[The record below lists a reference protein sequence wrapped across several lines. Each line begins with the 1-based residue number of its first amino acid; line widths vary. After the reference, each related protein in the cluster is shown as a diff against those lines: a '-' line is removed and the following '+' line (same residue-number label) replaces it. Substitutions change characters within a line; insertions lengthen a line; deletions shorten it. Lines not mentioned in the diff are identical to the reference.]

1 MRVTPNLARTGP
13 AREAPH
19 VTKEMPID
27 HRDNDLGVSGRALAI
42 LKFFEI
48 ASPKFGGLGQVG
60 FGAARVGFT

>member
-1 MRVTPNLARTGP
+1 
-13 AREAPH
+13 
-19 VTKEMPID
+19 MPID